1 MSNPEENH
9 FQLMLLVFCWI
20 LQVRQSSPS
29 EISEEY
35 ATVQKARASIGY
47 GLNMSHS
54 RRSLDEQS
62 ESMPYAVGPPE
73 PPRRYHLQSDD
84 ETSTQKPVKGNIY
97 FISSILG
104 ILCYIVTTMSS
115 VSIISIR
122 VQLLTT
128 VAYIDGISSLYHC
141 FLPTSINLRTSPP
154 RTQHNTLAP
163 P

>member
-1 MSNPEENH
+1 M
-9 FQLMLLVFCWI
+9 
-20 LQVRQSSPS
+20 
-29 EISEEY
+29 
-35 ATVQKARASIGY
+35 QKARASIGY

-104 ILCYIVTTMSS
+104 MLYYIVTTMSS
-115 VSIISIR
+115 ESIISVR
-122 VQLLTT
+122 VPLLTT
-128 VAYIDGISSLYHC
+128 VAYIDGIGPLLCLFYLFIIVSNQGRHKPTGAPDNHQFWAPSVLDP
-141 FLPTSINLRTSPP
+141 LPIDISP
-154 RTQHNTLAP
+154 
-163 P
+163 